1 MFKTPGMLLKRKDV
15 TNLDMSVYKI
25 FNGDDVLD
33 RIATADK
40 SAVNASDYI
49 IENKEHNLV
58 EGITDTWQ
66 ILHTISVQS
75 LIVYIP

>member
-15 TNLDMSVYKI
+15 TNLDMSVYKS
-25 FNGDDVLD
+25 FNDDDVLD
-33 RIATADK
+33 RIDTADK
-40 SAVNASDYI
+40 SAVSASDYI
-49 IENKEHNLV
+49 IGNKEHNLV
-58 EGITDTWQ
+58 EGITDTCQ

>member
-1 MFKTPGMLLKRKDV
+1 MFKAPGMLLIRKDV
-15 TNLDMSVYKI
+15 TNLDISVYKS

-33 RIATADK
+33 RIETADK
-40 SAVNASDYI
+40 SAVSASDYI
-49 IENKEHNLV
+49 IGNKEHNLV
-58 EGITDTWQ
+58 EGITDTRQ